1 MASHE
6 HPARAERILRAA
18 GSLVASIGYNKTT
31 IADIAQRAGVAKGT
45 IYLHWPTRDAL
56 FTALVHHERIG
67 MIVDCRERLGV
78 DGDELDKVF
87 EQLARALMNHPVVK
101 AFIVNDSNVLGRLA
115 VAPVYSVDSHIWD
128 DLAAAEVI
136 RTDLDSRTL
145 TEVASAVFFGFFL
158 VAPLTPSGS
167 PLSDDETARL
177 IGDSMN
183 RVLRRDLPLTISG
196 QRKIAD
202 VVYDY
207 LERAERNARATYQ
220 AASDS

>member
-18 GSLVASIGYNKTT
+18 GSLVVSIGYDKTT
-31 IADIAQRAGVAKGT
+31 IADVARRAGVAKGT
-45 IYLHWPTRDAL
+45 IYLHWPTREAL

-87 EQLARALMNHPVVK
+87 EQLARALMSRPVVK
-101 AFIVNDSNVLGRLA
+101 AFIVNDSSVLGRLA
-115 VAPVYSVDSHIWD
+115 YAPVYSVNRHLWD

-136 RTDLDSRTL
+136 RTDLEPWAL
-145 TEVASAVFFGFFL
+145 TELASAVFFGFFL
-158 VAPLTPSGS
+158 VTPLTPSGKKI
-167 PLSDDETARL
+167 SDDDTARL
-177 IGDSMN
+177 IGDAMN
-183 RVLRRDLPLTISG
+183 RALRRDLPLTIGG

-207 LERAERNARATYQ
+207 LERAERDARATYE
-220 AASDS
+220 ASSGA

>member
-1 MASHE
+1 MPAHE

-18 GSLVASIGYNKTT
+18 GSLVVSIGYDKTT
-31 IADIAQRAGVAKGT
+31 IADIAARAGVAKGT
-45 IYLHWPTRDAL
+45 IYLHWPTREAL

-87 EQLARALMNHPVVK
+87 EQLALSLMNRPVVK
-101 AFIVNDSNVLGRLA
+101 AFVINDSSVLGRLA
-115 VAPVYSVDSHIWD
+115 YAPVYSVDRHIWD

-145 TEVASAVFFGFFL
+145 TEVCSAVFFGFFL
-158 VAPLTPSGS
+158 VAPLSPSGEQL
-167 PLSDDETARL
+167 PDDETARL
-177 IGDSMN
+177 IGDSMR
-183 RVLRRDLPLTISG
+183 RVLRRDFPLTIG
-196 QRKIAD
+196 DQRKVAD

-207 LERAERNARATYQ
+207 LERAEKNARETYRQ
-220 AASDS
+220 A